1 MARLLLFGGKGGV
14 GKTTTSSATAVWLAD
29 SGLRVLLVSSDPA
42 HSTSDSLN
50 VELGPVPTPVEGV
63 PGLFGLEMDPEAKLS
78 NLLPKVGEAMNNMGG
93 NGGMGGLG
101 GLGMMLDPNAKQEFE
116 DMKSDVKT
124 ADMILPGLDE
134 ALAFDELLKHME
146 NPTWDVVVFDT
157 APTGHTLRFLSLP
170 ELIEAWSGRLLRL
183 MRVSGGIRSMLF
195 GRKESDAMK
204 EELERFRRRV
214 LHVRRVLSD
223 PATSSFTL
231 VTIPERMG
239 INETLRAHESLL
251 EYRLPI
257 GGCLVN
263 RLTPVFEH
271 PFLANRRTQE
281 LERIAE
287 LEGGLEGVNVASLEL
302 AEQEIVG
309 GFHTEY
315 SSIRFAL
322 FFLAEFMNQITMGA
336 LLVTLFLGGPNGP
349 ALFFPEGWW
358 IGVFWFFVKLMG
370 FLFLLVWVRATLP
383 RFRYDQLMDF
393 GWKLLIPLSL
403 GWFILLAFIQIGRDE
418 DWSTAQFVGLG
429 VGLAAVFVAL
439 AGMLTLAIRNARNE
453 RIEEMEDAHG

>member
-29 SGLRVLLVSSDPA
+29 AGLKVLLVSSDPA
-42 HSTSDSLN
+42 HSTSDSLDTP
-50 VELGPVPTPVEGV
+50 LGPIPVEVEGV

-78 NLLPKVGEAMNNMGG
+78 NLLPKVGEAVNNMGS
-93 NGGMGGLG
+93 GGMGGLG
-101 GLGMMLDPNAKQEFE
+101 GLGMMLDPSAKEEFE
-116 DMKSDVKT
+116 DVKSDIKT

-170 ELIEAWSGRLLRL
+170 ELIESWSGRLLRL

-239 INETLRAHESLL
+239 INETVRAHTSLV
-251 EYRLPI
+251 EYNLPI

-263 RLTPVFEH
+263 RITPEFDH
-271 PFLANRRTQE
+271 PFLQKRREQE
-281 LERIAE
+281 LERIEE
-287 LEGGLEGVNVASLEL
+287 LGEQLGGVNVGHLELADSEIVGLEALRSVGRLLYGEPNRLPETIGPHAVGEVLHHEVHRGMVGDMDGEHERIQLHFPGLERSDLSLRSEEGVLFVGVNGREQAIPTQTHVKSSLVKASLEGDVL
-302 AEQEIVG
+302 
-309 GFHTEY
+309 
-315 SSIRFAL
+315 S
-322 FFLAEFMNQITMGA
+322 
-336 LLVTLFLGGPNGP
+336 
-349 ALFFPEGWW
+349 
-358 IGVFWFFVKLMG
+358 
-370 FLFLLVWVRATLP
+370 
-383 RFRYDQLMDF
+383 
-393 GWKLLIPLSL
+393 LLIPRLP
-403 GWFILLAFIQIGRDE
+403 
-418 DWSTAQFVGLG
+418 
-429 VGLAAVFVAL
+429 
-439 AGMLTLAIRNARNE
+439 N
-453 RIEEMEDAHG
+453 

>member
-42 HSTSDSLN
+42 HSTSDSLD
-50 VELGPVPTPVEGV
+50 VELGPVPTEVEGV
-63 PGLFGLEMDPEAKLS
+63 PGLYGLEMDPEAKLS
-78 NLLPKVGEAMNNMGG
+78 NLLPKVGEAMNNMSSS
-93 NGGMGGLG
+93 GMGGLG
-101 GLGMMLDPNAKQEFE
+101 GLGMMLDPTAKDELE
-116 DMKSDVKT
+116 DVKSDIKT

-239 INETLRAHESLL
+239 INETLRAHESLV
-251 EYRLPI
+251 EYSLPI

-263 RLTPVFEH
+263 RITPEFDH
-271 PFLANRRTQE
+271 PFLQKRRQQE
-281 LERIAE
+281 LDRIEE
-287 LEGGLEGVNVASLEL
+287 LGEKLGGVNVGRLELADGEIVGVEALRGVGQQLYGKPVQLPPSIGPHSVGNVLYHDVHRGMVGELEDDHERIQLHFPGLERSDLSLRSEDGVLFVGVNGREQPIPTQTHVKSSLVKASLEGDVL
-302 AEQEIVG
+302 
-309 GFHTEY
+309 
-315 SSIRFAL
+315 S
-322 FFLAEFMNQITMGA
+322 
-336 LLVTLFLGGPNGP
+336 
-349 ALFFPEGWW
+349 
-358 IGVFWFFVKLMG
+358 
-370 FLFLLVWVRATLP
+370 
-383 RFRYDQLMDF
+383 
-393 GWKLLIPLSL
+393 LLIP
-403 GWFILLAFIQIGRDE
+403 R
-418 DWSTAQFVGLG
+418 STQ
-429 VGLAAVFVAL
+429 
-439 AGMLTLAIRNARNE
+439 
-453 RIEEMEDAHG
+453 

>member
-1 MARLLLFGGKGGV
+1 MTRGGIQTPQPPRRAMSRLLLFGGKGGV

-42 HSTSDSLN
+42 HSTSDSLD
-50 VELGPVPTPVEGV
+50 VTLGSVPTPVEGV

-78 NLLPKVGEAMNNMGG
+78 NLLPKVGDAMNNMSGG
-93 NGGMGGLG
+93 KGGFGGMG
-101 GLGMMLDPNAKQEFE
+101 GLGMMLDSNAKQEFE

-223 PATSSFTL
+223 EATTSFTL

-239 INETLRAHESLL
+239 INETLRAHESLV
-251 EYRLPI
+251 EYGLPI

-271 PFLANRRTQE
+271 PFLSNRRQQE
-281 LERIAE
+281 MERIAE
-287 LEGGLEGVNVASLEL
+287 LEESLDGVNVASLEL

-309 GFHTEY
+309 VAALRETGRILYGEPTPLPDTIGPHEIGKVLFHDLHRGMVADVEDDVEKVQ
-315 SSIRFAL
+315 L
-322 FFLAEFMNQITMGA
+322 H
-336 LLVTLFLGGPNGP
+336 
-349 ALFFPEGWW
+349 FPGLQRE
-358 IGVFWFFVKLMG
+358 
-370 FLFLLVWVRATLP
+370 
-383 RFRYDQLMDF
+383 D
-393 GWKLLIPLSL
+393 LSL
-403 GWFILLAFIQIGRDE
+403 RSEEGVL
-418 DWSTAQFVGLG
+418 FVGVNG
-429 VGLAAVFVAL
+429 REQAVPTQTHVKSSQVKASL
-439 AGMLTLAIRNARNE
+439 DNDVLTLTIPRSTK
-453 RIEEMEDAHG
+453 D

>member
-29 SGLRVLLVSSDPA
+29 AGLKVLLVSSDPA
-42 HSTSDSLN
+42 HSTSDSLD
-50 VELGPVPTPVEGV
+50 VELGPVPVEVEGV

-78 NLLPKVGEAMNNMGG
+78 NLLPKVGEAMSNMSTK
-93 NGGMGGLG
+93 GMGGLG
-101 GLGMMLDPNAKQEFE
+101 GLGMMLDPSAKEE
-116 DMKSDVKT
+116 LDGMKSEVKT

-183 MRVSGGIRSMLF
+183 MRVSGGLRSMLF
-195 GRKESDAMK
+195 GRKESEAMK

-239 INETLRAHESLL
+239 INETMRAYDSLV
-251 EYRLPI
+251 EYKLPI

-263 RLTPVFEH
+263 RITPAFDH
-271 PFLANRRTQE
+271 PYLQKRREQE
-281 LERIAE
+281 LARIEE
-287 LEGGLEGVNVASLEL
+287 LTEQLAGVNVGQLEL
-302 AEQEIVG
+302 AETEIVG
-309 GFHTEY
+309 LE
-315 SSIRFAL
+315 AL
-322 FFLAEFMNQITMGA
+322 RHVGH
-336 LLVTLFLGGPNGP
+336 LLYGEP
-349 ALFFPEGWW
+349 
-358 IGVFWFFVKLMG
+358 
-370 FLFLLVWVRATLP
+370 ATLSKSIGP
-383 RFRYDQLMDF
+383 HKIGEVLHHEVHRGMVADVEQNHERIQLHFPGLERSDLSLRSEDGVLF
-393 GWKLLIPLSL
+393 VGVNGREQAIPTETHVKSSLVKASLEGDVLTLLIPQTTS
-403 GWFILLAFIQIGRDE
+403 
-418 DWSTAQFVGLG
+418 
-429 VGLAAVFVAL
+429 
-439 AGMLTLAIRNARNE
+439 
-453 RIEEMEDAHG
+453 

>member
-29 SGLRVLLVSSDPA
+29 AGLKVLLVSSDPA
-42 HSTSDSLN
+42 HSTSDSLD
-50 VELGPVPTPVEGV
+50 VQLGPVPVEVEGV
-63 PGLFGLEMDPEAKLS
+63 PGLYGLEMDPEAKLS
-78 NLLPKVGEAMNNMGG
+78 NLLPKVGEAVNNMGS
-93 NGGMGGLG
+93 GGMGGLG
-101 GLGMMLDPNAKQEFE
+101 GLGMMLDPSAKSELD
-116 DMKSDVKT
+116 DMKSDIKT

-183 MRVSGGIRSMLF
+183 MRVSGGLRSMLF

-223 PATSSFTL
+223 PTTSSFTL

-251 EYRLPI
+251 EYNLPI

-263 RLTPVFEH
+263 RITPEFDHE
-271 PFLANRRTQE
+271 FLQKRRQQE

-287 LEGGLEGVNVASLEL
+287 LDEKLGNVNVGQLELADGEIVGVAALREVGRTLYGEPETLPEAIGPHEVGQVLHHEVHRGMVSAMEEEHERVLLHFPGLERADLSLRSEDGVLFVGVNGREQAIPTETHVKSSLVKASLEGDVL
-302 AEQEIVG
+302 
-309 GFHTEY
+309 
-315 SSIRFAL
+315 S
-322 FFLAEFMNQITMGA
+322 
-336 LLVTLFLGGPNGP
+336 
-349 ALFFPEGWW
+349 
-358 IGVFWFFVKLMG
+358 
-370 FLFLLVWVRATLP
+370 
-383 RFRYDQLMDF
+383 
-393 GWKLLIPLSL
+393 LLIPRGS
-403 GWFILLAFIQIGRDE
+403 Q
-418 DWSTAQFVGLG
+418 
-429 VGLAAVFVAL
+429 
-439 AGMLTLAIRNARNE
+439 
-453 RIEEMEDAHG
+453 